1 MAGAAQWTIAE
12 GFTNAPL
19 HRACRIPVRQGGARE
34 VGGAYRRAFVD
45 TLLVGPE
52 ALRTLYSPC
61 QGGPTWVLVV
71 LRLLER
77 ALLDL
82 DGDELAPAHR
92 TADVGEGP
100 RRRGLVA
107 AELDGAGAERKECMM
122 AAGGAEQRGGRG
134 VGSRRT
140 GADRLP
146 PCSCRGTSGGVSACS
161 VGVRGPTPINLPGPS
176 TPPPARRPSSPTQGL
191 GRRPSTNTASCNSWG
206 SRTTR
211 LWPDAEP
218 RHGRVK
224 KQVGAG
230 THRCDAT

>member
-176 TPPPARRPSSPTQGL
+176 TPPPRAAPAKPDCPTQGSA
-191 GRRPSTNTASCNSWG
+191 GGPRQTP
-206 SRTTR
+206 R
-211 LWPDAEP
+211 LATP
-218 RHGRVK
+218 G
-224 KQVGAG
+224 GAG
-230 THRCDAT
+230 PPACGPMQNHDMGG